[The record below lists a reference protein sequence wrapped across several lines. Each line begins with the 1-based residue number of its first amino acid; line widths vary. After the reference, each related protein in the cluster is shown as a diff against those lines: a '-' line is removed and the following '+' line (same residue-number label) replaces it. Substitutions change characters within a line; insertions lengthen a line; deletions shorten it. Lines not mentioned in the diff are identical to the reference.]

1 MVVGIVG
8 MGLIGGSFGR
18 LLLKNT
24 KYTVYGAD
32 RSEESLSKALLVNAM
47 HAPLNEENAREV
59 DLLIVSVYPRGFFAA
74 AKPWLPLLKEGAAVL
89 DFCGVKRKVTEEMR
103 ALAEQFPQLSFIGGH
118 PMAGR
123 EFWGIEHAVPSLFER
138 ASMILVPVSVSLEK
152 ISHLKGLFLSL
163 GLSRVVVTTAEK
175 HDAMIALTSQ
185 LAHVLSGAY
194 VQSPAARG
202 YVGYSAGSFRDMTR
216 VAKLNP
222 AMWTEL
228 MTENADFLTGEL
240 NGLIERLSLYRDALS
255 ARDEEALRQLLAD
268 GAKEKERLDKLSREK
283 S

>member
-8 MGLIGGSFGR
+8 MGLMGGSFGR

-32 RSEESLSKALLVNAM
+32 RSEESLSNALLVNAM
-47 HAPLNEENAREV
+47 HAPLNE
-59 DLLIVSVYPRGFFAA
+59 
-74 AKPWLPLLKEGAAVL
+74 
-89 DFCGVKRKVTEEMR
+89 VTEEMR

>member
-8 MGLIGGSFGR
+8 MGLMGGSFGR

-163 GLSRVVVTTAEK
+163 GFSRVVVTTAEK
-175 HDAMIALTSQ
+175 HDADD
-185 LAHVLSGAY
+185 
-194 VQSPAARG
+194 R
-202 YVGYSAGSFRDMTR
+202 
-216 VAKLNP
+216 
-222 AMWTEL
+222 
-228 MTENADFLTGEL
+228 ADF
-240 NGLIERLSLYRDALS
+240 S
-255 ARDEEALRQLLAD
+255 ARARIVRRLCAEPRRARIRRIFGGQFSGYDARRQAESRDVDGTDDGKCGLSDRRTERAD
-268 GAKEKERLDKLSREK
+268 RTAFAVSGCAFRPRRRSAAPASRGRGEGK
-283 S
+283 GTAG